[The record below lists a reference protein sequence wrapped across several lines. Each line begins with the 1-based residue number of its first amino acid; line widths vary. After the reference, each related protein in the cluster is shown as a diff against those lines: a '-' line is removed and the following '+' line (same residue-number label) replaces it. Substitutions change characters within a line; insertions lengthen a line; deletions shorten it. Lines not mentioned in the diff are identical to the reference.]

1 MKKVS
6 LIFGLASLILLGC
19 AYYFMQK
26 SAALI
31 SENDQ
36 EVLEIETVIK
46 DNQSS
51 LPDKL
56 VSPDNKNEY
65 YFIDLDLKQ
74 ADHIIINNCLQ
85 FYNKDNSFENA
96 NRCEELIVDAVVE
109 NMGETDFIKAILG
122 NSISYEKDV
131 SLKGDFISSLFNTP
145 TFQSSLKSKLIVTF
159 LNRYRDP
166 IKLET
171 MFDQYQAFFL
181 NDISKNI
188 FSKLFENQVDVLI
201 NSFDEIQEQDDIEAF
216 YQQIYYKAETKNRHA
231 EFWSFT
237 FWKRRELENN
247 DQIIY
252 AILKE
257 IKAHYDH

>member
-1 MKKVS
+1 MKKAS
-6 LIFGLASLILLGC
+6 LIFVLASLILFGC

-26 SAALI
+26 SAGLI
-31 SENDQ
+31 SKNDQ
-36 EVLEIETVIK
+36 EVLEIETSLN
-46 DNQSS
+46 DNRSN

-56 VSPDNKNEY
+56 VPPDDKVEY
-65 YFIDLDLKQ
+65 YFMDLDLKQ

-85 FYNKDNSFENA
+85 FYNNDNSFENA
-96 NRCEELIVDAVVE
+96 NRCEELIVDAVVK
-109 NMGETDFIKAILG
+109 NMGEIDFIKAILG

-166 IKLET
+166 LKLET
-171 MFDQYQAFFL
+171 MFDRYQNFFL
-181 NDISKNI
+181 NDISNNI

-216 YQQIYYKAETKNRHA
+216 YQQIYYEAETKNRHA
-231 EFWSFT
+231 EFWNFT
-237 FWKRRELENN
+237 FWKRRELEKN

-257 IKAHYDH
+257 IKTHYDH